1 MKILLPFNL
10 IAHLEGTGIA
20 SSFGL
25 KNRPPE
31 NHTLVELSTRDAH
44 DLMELLKGL
53 EAELLIRSQK
63 WQQQASKFPI
73 VAIRRSAVE
82 QRLQGVRQAVELLSR

>member
-20 SSFGL
+20 SSFDL
-25 KNRPPE
+25 KNRSPE
-31 NHTLVELSTRDAH
+31 NHTLVELSARDAH
-44 DLMELLKGL
+44 DLLELLKGL
-53 EAELLIRSQK
+53 ETELLIRAQK
-63 WQQQASKFPI
+63 WQKQASKSPI
-73 VAIRRSAVE
+73 VTFRRSAVE